1 MTSPLD
7 LVADLSALLD
17 ELNIPYVLGGSVAS
31 SLIGEPRTTVD
42 VDFAIR
48 LQLTDLDRLAARVA
62 DTYYL
67 PTSAARDAV
76 EHAGSFNLLHTTA
89 AMKVDLFVLGDGLLD
104 RNQIDRRIDVTI
116 RTDPPTRTW
125 ITSPE
130 DQVLRKLDWYRLGG
144 EISDRQW
151 RDITAILRVQRDRL
165 DNDYLDATATAVGL
179 HELLARARTDAA
191 T

>member
-1 MTSPLD
+1 MSSPLD
-7 LVADLSALLD
+7 IVADLSALLD

-42 VDFAIR
+42 VDFAVR
-48 LQLTDLDRLAARVA
+48 LQLTDLDRLAVRLA
-62 DTYYL
+62 DTYDL
-67 PTSAARDAV
+67 PTLAARNAV

-116 RTDPPTRTW
+116 RTHPPTRTW

-130 DQVLRKLDWYRLGG
+130 RSSAPQARLVPPRRRDLRPAVARHHRHPP
-144 EISDRQW
+144 S
-151 RDITAILRVQRDRL
+151 
-165 DNDYLDATATAVGL
+165 ATRPT
-179 HELLARARTDAA
+179 R
-191 T
+191 